1 MKKLILSLSL
11 FLAVPAFAAEMTYKG
26 AWKGI
31 KDESKA
37 PSEIE
42 VGQRWSRSLGSHT
55 EEGILKK
62 FGEETFVGKSYT
74 FVVEQEDSG
83 LVVYWV
89 GKSSKEE
96 AKGSVVT
103 TMSPGSSKLEK
114 GENVLPLDGDLT
126 VTISVK

>member
-11 FLAVPAFAAEMTYKG
+11 FLAVPAFAAEMTCKSV
-26 AWKGI
+26 WKSI
-31 KDESKA
+31 KDDGKA

-42 VGQRWSRSLGSHT
+42 VGQRWMLSNGGHT
-55 EEGILKK
+55 EDGTLKK
-62 FGEETFVGKSYT
+62 FGESTLVGSSYT

-96 AKGSVVT
+96 AKGSIVT
-103 TMSPGSSKLEK
+103 AMSPGSSKLKK
-114 GENVLPLDGDLT
+114 GENLLPLDGDLT

>member
-11 FLAVPAFAAEMTYKG
+11 LLAVPAFAAEMTYKSV
-26 AWKGI
+26 WKGT
-31 KDESKA
+31 KGDGKA
-37 PSEIE
+37 PGEIE
-42 VGQRWSRSLGSHT
+42 VGQRWMLSNGGYT
-55 EEGILKK
+55 EDKILTK
-62 FGEETFVGKSYT
+62 FGESTLVGSSYT
-74 FVVEQEDSG
+74 FVVEKEDSG

-103 TMSPGSSKLEK
+103 TMSPGSSKLK
-114 GENVLPLDGDLT
+114 TGENVLPLDGDLT

>member
-11 FLAVPAFAAEMTYKG
+11 FLAVPAFAAEMTYKSV
-26 AWKGI
+26 WKSL
-31 KDESKA
+31 KDDRKA

-42 VGQRWSRSLGSHT
+42 VGQRWMLSNGGYT
-55 EEGILKK
+55 EDGTLKK
-62 FGEETFVGKSYT
+62 FGESTLVGSSYT

-89 GKSSKEE
+89 RKSSKEE
-96 AKGSVVT
+96 ANASLVT
-103 TMSPGSSKLEK
+103 TMSPGFSKLEK